1 MYLLKYTSDKKSNFK
16 RGSLTKDFSSFTPSR
31 CMSEICNG
39 LKDEKEKF
47 GGHLLS
53 EILDFIFEFYFSRH
67 YGSSAQSNSALIFLT
82 AHRKMK
88 GR

>member
-1 MYLLKYTSDKKSNFK
+1 M
-16 RGSLTKDFSSFTPSR
+16 TKDYSSFTQSQHI
-31 CMSEICNG
+31 SEICDG
-39 LKDEKEKF
+39 LKDEKKKF
-47 GGHLLS
+47 GEHLLF
-53 EILDFIFEFYFSRH
+53 EILDFLFEFYFSRH